1 MSRST
6 PPAATLVSPAQ
17 VQKLETHIAI
27 LIHYIHQWMQKSI
40 AEVEDRIKK
49 QVAKSVEQQIQVV
62 HKCLD
67 AFELRVL
74 SRQTPTTNL
83 NTIQADFAILQAN
96 IGASLDIRGI
106 EKESAPTDLAKDTV
120 LEALF
125 KVLVNP
131 QSEQ

>member
-1 MSRST
+1 
-6 PPAATLVSPAQ
+6 
-17 VQKLETHIAI
+17 
-27 LIHYIHQWMQKSI
+27 MQKSI

-83 NTIQADFAILQAN
+83 NTI
-96 IGASLDIRGI
+96 
-106 EKESAPTDLAKDTV
+106 
-120 LEALF
+120 
-125 KVLVNP
+125 
-131 QSEQ
+131 